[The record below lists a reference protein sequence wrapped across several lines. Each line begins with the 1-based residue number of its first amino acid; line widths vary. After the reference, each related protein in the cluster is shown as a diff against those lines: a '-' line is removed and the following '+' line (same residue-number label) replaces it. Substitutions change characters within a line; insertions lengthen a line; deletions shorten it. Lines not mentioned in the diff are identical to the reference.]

1 MAARVLELLP
11 LPRPRLLA
19 LALATTIPVALAGV
33 SPLFLWLAAV
43 YALLVLGV
51 LALDLRLSA
60 GPGAIAV
67 ERELE
72 PQLSNGAP
80 NRVRLVLTSR
90 HPALVALLVRDD
102 VPAAFDVDRRVHDVS
117 VEGFGAAAVD
127 YVARPRHRGTYR
139 FGDVHLRAR
148 TVLELAERQWRVP
161 LARPVKVYPNLLEIR
176 RYEVSVRR
184 GLAYDAGMRRA
195 RIPGPG
201 TVFERL
207 REYVPDDDPRR
218 ISWTATA
225 RRGHPISIEYETERQ
240 QRVIVLL
247 DLGRMMA
254 STVGGLT
261 KLDHAVNTALM
272 LAFVAVSKG
281 DEVGLLAYADDV
293 QAYLPPRRGKGQF
306 RRVAEQLQR
315 LEPLLTE
322 PDHRAA
328 FSFLRS
334 RSARRALVVL
344 FTDFID
350 EDASRGLVRAVAD
363 LAGNNLVLTV
373 TLADPHVAELAGA
386 PPASSTALYE
396 KVVAAEVLEAR
407 ASALGVL
414 QRRGVH
420 TVDVPSE
427 QLTVATIQRYLELK
441 RRALL

>member
-1 MAARVLELLP
+1 M
-11 LPRPRLLA
+11 
-19 LALATTIPVALAGV
+19 
-33 SPLFLWLAAV
+33 
-43 YALLVLGV
+43 LGA

-67 ERELE
+67 ERETE

-80 NRVRLVLTSR
+80 NRIRLVLTSR
-90 HPALVALLVRDD
+90 TRAPVRLLVRDD
-102 VPAAFDVDRRVHDVS
+102 VPAGFDVGRRLHEVTLAAR
-117 VEGFGAAAVD
+117 GGALLE
-127 YVARPRHRGTYR
+127 YVARPRHRGTFR

-148 TVLELAERQWRVP
+148 TTLELAERQWRVP
-161 LARPVKVYPNLLEIR
+161 LAREVKVYPNLLEIR

-195 RIPGPG
+195 RVPGAG

-225 RRGHPISIEYETERQ
+225 RRGHPISVEYETERQ
-240 QRVIVLL
+240 QRVVVLL
-247 DLGRMMA
+247 DVGRMMA
-254 STVGGLT
+254 STVAGLT

-272 LAFVAVSKG
+272 LAFVAQAKG
-281 DEVGLLAYADDV
+281 DEVGLLAYADGIV
-293 QAYLPPRRGKGQF
+293 AYLPPRRGKGQF
-306 RRVAEQLQR
+306 RRVTAELQR

-328 FSFLRS
+328 FSFLRA

-344 FTDFID
+344 FTDLID
-350 EDASRGLVRAVAD
+350 EDASRALVHALAD

-373 TLADPHVAELAGA
+373 TLADPHVSELAA
-386 PPASSTALYE
+386 ARARSSTELYE
-396 KVVAAEVLEAR
+396 KVVAGEVLEAR
-407 ASALGVL
+407 TAALGIL

-420 TVDVPSE
+420 TVDVPAE

>member
-1 MAARVLELLP
+1 M
-11 LPRPRLLA
+11 
-19 LALATTIPVALAGV
+19 
-33 SPLFLWLAAV
+33 
-43 YALLVLGV
+43 LGA
-51 LALDLRLSA
+51 LALDLRVSA

-67 ERELE
+67 EREME

-80 NRVRLVLTSR
+80 NRIQLGLSSR
-90 HPALVALLVRDD
+90 HAGAVHLLVRDD
-102 VPAAFDVDRRVHDVS
+102 APAAFDVGRRLHEVTLAP
-117 VEGFGAAAVD
+117 GGGAVLE
-127 YVARPRHRGTYR
+127 YVARPRHRGTFR

-148 TVLELAERQWRVP
+148 TTLDLAERQWRVP
-161 LARPVKVYPNLLEIR
+161 LAREVKVYPNLLEIR

-195 RIPGPG
+195 RVPGPG

-225 RRGHPISIEYETERQ
+225 RRGHPISVEYETERQ

-247 DLGRMMA
+247 DVGRMMA
-254 STVGGLT
+254 STVAGLT

-272 LAFVAVSKG
+272 LAFVAQAKG
-281 DEVGLLAYADDV
+281 DEVGLLAYADGV
-293 QAYLPPRRGKGQF
+293 VGYLPARRGKGQF
-306 RRVAEQLQR
+306 RRITAELQR

-328 FSFLRS
+328 FSFLRA

-344 FTDFID
+344 FTDLID
-350 EDASRGLVRAVAD
+350 EDASRAMVHAALD
-363 LAGNNLVLTV
+363 LTPNNLVLTV
-373 TLADPHVAELAGA
+373 TLADPHVAELAA
-386 PPASSTALYE
+386 TRPRSSTELYE
-396 KVVAAEVLEAR
+396 KVVAGEVVDAR
-407 ASALGVL
+407 AAALGVL

-420 TVDVPSE
+420 TVDVPAG